1 MQIYKI
7 KHKKIIWHLATGCEK
22 KSEKMPPY
30 TFAQPAAAARIPRD

>member
-22 KSEKMPPY
+22 MQPY
-30 TFAQPAAAARIPRD
+30 TQPAAAARIPRD